1 MAAGGGASS
10 GISAPYGSLQDTPT
24 WALATWLKK
33 HRKTAL
39 FEAVEK
45 LKSGDLASTN

>member
-1 MAAGGGASS
+1 MSS
-10 GISAPYGSLQDTPT
+10 F
-24 WALATWLKK
+24 ALVKCLKK

-45 LKSGDLASTN
+45 LKSGYILILHFFNLLTPQSE